1 MTYIWYPP
9 RDLVEESNA
18 YAMLDKLGISD
29 YREFIKRSV
38 DDIGWFWGFI
48 PEELNVEWFKSFEK
62 VYTVSKGIEWT
73 SWYVGGEINVVHN
86 ALDRH
91 AESKNRNN
99 LAFTWVGEDGEVKQ
113 YTYLRLYR
121 ETNRLANF
129 LKGLGVKS
137 GDVVATYL
145 PMLPET
151 VITLM
156 ATLKIGA
163 VFMPIFSGFGVEAVA
178 TRLQD
183 AKPKAVITV
192 DAYYRRGERIH
203 VKHMLDEA
211 EKRAGVEATNII
223 VRRMGAEVELD
234 EKRDIYFHEAV
245 KREST
250 RCETKPME
258 PNSPALLL
266 YTSGTTGKPKGA
278 VISHAGALLKPA
290 SEHYIN
296 FSIKQGDTLMW
307 ITDIGWMMGPWQIIG
322 TQHLGAS
329 HLIFEGAIDY
339 PSPDRIW
346 RMIEEHRITHLGF
359 SATVIR
365 MLKRYG
371 EEYVKPYDLSSLKA
385 FGNTGEP
392 IDYDSWM
399 WVMRTIGEERCPL
412 INISG
417 GTEIFGC
424 FLIPSTIVPLKPS
437 TLWGPAPGMDV
448 DVFND
453 EGRPVRGEVGYL
465 VCKKPAPSMT
475 RGFWNDPQRYLETYW
490 SMFPGVWYHGD
501 WASVD
506 SDGFWY
512 LHGRADDT
520 IKVAGRRV
528 GPAEIESVINSHPAV
543 VESACIGMPHE
554 IKGEEIICFIKL
566 REEAENVENE
576 VKELVRER
584 LGKTLVPS
592 RAVVVPDLPRTRSGK
607 IMRRLIK
614 KIITGGELGDTS
626 ALENPESLKEIKK
639 TWSG

>member
-250 RCETKPME
+250 KCETKPME

-346 RMIEEHRITHLGF
+346 RMIEEHKITHLGF